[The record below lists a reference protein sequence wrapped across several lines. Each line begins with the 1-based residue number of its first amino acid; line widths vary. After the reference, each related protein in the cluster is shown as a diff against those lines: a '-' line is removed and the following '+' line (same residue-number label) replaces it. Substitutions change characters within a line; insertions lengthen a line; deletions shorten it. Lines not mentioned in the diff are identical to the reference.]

1 MNSELREFL
10 LTSVYSGILSI
21 LIGISVIYYLFKKSK
36 KDGYVKLDFKA
47 FFVIFIFII
56 NGIVT
61 IYKNIF

>member
-1 MNSELREFL
+1 MTNELRDFL

-21 LIGISVIYYLFKKSK
+21 LIGISIFYYLFKKYK
-36 KDGYVKLDFKA
+36 KEGYVKLDFKL
-47 FFVIFIFII
+47 FFAIFIFII